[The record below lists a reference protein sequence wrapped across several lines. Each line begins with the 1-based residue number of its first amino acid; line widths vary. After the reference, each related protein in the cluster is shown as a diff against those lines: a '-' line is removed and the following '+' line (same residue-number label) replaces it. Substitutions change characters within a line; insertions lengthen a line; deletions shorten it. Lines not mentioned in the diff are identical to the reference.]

1 MIAMKAFFYDM
12 FLDLWENFQDVFY
25 NILVMLF
32 IMIVGSI
39 LSWLVRKAVEWLLML
54 FRFDKWAANVGIA
67 TFLERGGV
75 QSQPSTIIARII
87 FWILIVTFFSFGLT
101 YVGLPQFTEYASRV
115 TSALPYVVISTIIVI
130 VGMIF
135 STFLSRVIYM
145 ACENANIGY
154 GEIISKSVR
163 IFLVVITFGIVFEYM
178 GIGSTIIS
186 ISFLIVFGGVILALS
201 LAVGIGLSGLITDF
215 IKDKVSGSRSRKKR
229 VEATSDHY
237 GRTRAPEASRPASEE
252 EPSEPV
258 Q

>member
-25 NILVMLF
+25 NVLVMLG
-32 IMIVGSI
+32 IMIVGAVF
-39 LSWLVRKAVEWLLML
+39 SWLVRKAVEKLLIL
-54 FRFDKWAANVGIA
+54 FRFDKWAANVGVV

-75 QSQPSTIIARII
+75 QSQPSAIISRVI

-154 GEIISKSVR
+154 GDVISKSVR

-237 GRTRAPEASRPASEE
+237 GRPRGGEAGRPSSEE
-252 EPSEPV
+252 EPPEPV

>member
-1 MIAMKAFFYDM
+1 M
-12 FLDLWENFQDVFY
+12 
-25 NILVMLF
+25 
-32 IMIVGSI
+32 
-39 LSWLVRKAVEWLLML
+39 
-54 FRFDKWAANVGIA
+54 

-75 QSQPSTIIARII
+75 RSQPSTIISRII

-101 YVGLPQFTEYASRV
+101 YVGLPQFTEYASRI
-115 TSALPYVVISTIIVI
+115 TSALPYIVISTIIVI

-154 GEIISKSVR
+154 GEVISKSVR

-186 ISFLIVFGGVILALS
+186 ISFLIIFGGVILALS
-201 LAVGIGLSGLITDF
+201 LALGIGLSSVITDF
-215 IKDKVSGSRSRKKR
+215 IKDKVSGNRNRKKR
-229 VEATSDHY
+229 IEATSDHY
-237 GRTRAPEASRPASEE
+237 GRPRGGEAGRPSDE
-252 EPSEPV
+252 EPSEPA